1 MSRNEVKLELP
12 EPYSRLNPQKPF
24 GTPFHGRKTYT
35 FIRGLVHPAQTVLD
49 LPTEIWLDILSYVP
63 EHSLDA
69 LSRTCNRLRWIT
81 LPLLFRSQLFF
92 PFLETF
98 TFRRLDTTFDEYQDR
113 MTRRVSFM
121 SSAQMAGIIQ
131 ELHILYYGPGY
142 NRRHNVTHTPIEA
155 VFDALFSALPTFQHL
170 TKLILQ
176 YPACNA
182 ALFGSLK
189 QLQHLLSFELE
200 VSSAASGTIPI
211 PAQKEFI
218 LNRTYSPIKLFPSD
232 EFSLYFLFPA
242 KLEVIVAG
250 FTGTETIARALNL
263 AHDTGVPL
271 SRLATL
277 DLAVRF
283 VASPHLHGALAACP
297 NLTSLRLR
305 SSALDGHVSPTPAPS
320 HLPATLIPHLTS
332 FHGPLDFALIFS
344 PHRTLRALR
353 LWSSH
358 SVSSVSAPWLIH
370 GILSQLPM
378 SMGLRLTSL
387 DLGVTLLPHSLFA
400 AIRDAFPSLERLAV
414 NAHLDSFHPGTVVR
428 HTLHA
433 PPSPASI
440 PADAEFEPTGDNFP
454 AEIYV
459 NLRLPAGLRIHTLR
473 LGTQLA
479 GAPDIDTDTEADSP
493 SNNSELATLWQSAN
507 EVMSAFPNGYDPT
520 SWRRWL
526 VDRPWY
532 VVEWRRVEE
541 EEVEEDGQGEEA
553 RNGKEDEEEDTEV
566 VRGRI
571 CIEDFNEGC
580 GSRRRGR

>member
-1 MSRNEVKLELP
+1 MTLMTVVLP
-12 EPYSRLNPQKPF
+12 VRSV
-24 GTPFHGRKTYT
+24 RKKSSG
-35 FIRGLVHPAQTVLD
+35 FLKFWKSPAPESPSNIEIHPAQTVLD

-98 TFRRLDTTFDEYQDR
+98 TFRRLDRTFNEYQER
-113 MTRRVSFM
+113 INQRVSFM
-121 SSAQMAGIIQ
+121 SSAPMAGIIQ

-142 NRRHNVTHTPIEA
+142 NRRHNVTHTPMEGG
-155 VFDALFSALPTFQHL
+155 FDALFSALPNFQHL

-176 YPACNA
+176 YPSCND
-182 ALFGSLK
+182 ALFGALK

-242 KLEVIVAG
+242 QLEVLVAG

-263 AHDTGVPL
+263 THEN
-271 SRLATL
+271 ATL

-332 FHGPLDFALIFS
+332 FHGPPDFALIFS

-358 SVSSVSAPWLIH
+358 SVSSVSAPWLVH
-370 GILSQLPM
+370 GILSQLSM

-400 AIRDAFPSLERLAV
+400 AIRDVFPSLERLAV

-433 PPSPASI
+433 PPSPPSI
-440 PADAEFEPTGDNFP
+440 PADAKFEPTGNRLP
-454 AEIYV
+454 AEMYV
-459 NLRLPAGLRIHTLR
+459 NLRLPASLRIHSLR

-479 GAPDIDTDTEADSP
+479 GAPDTDTDADSP
-493 SNNSELATLWQSAN
+493 DHNSELATLWESAK
-507 EVMSAFPNGYDPT
+507 EVMGAFPNGYDPT

-532 VVEWRRVEE
+532 VVEWNRVEE
-541 EEVEEDGQGEEA
+541 EKFDSDGQGEEA
-553 RNGKEDEEEDTEV
+553 RHGKDEEEDTEV

-571 CIEDFNEGC
+571 SIEYGEHFFQGFQ
-580 GSRRRGR
+580 RGMRIAPPRAVRGFGI